1 MTNLINW
8 NPFRE
13 FHHVTNQLSD
23 LVYNGGRSLNEK
35 NQSAENPVADWIPA
49 VNITENESGYRIDA
63 EIPGVDREGVQVTV
77 EHGKLT
83 IQGDRKFESSTEGET
98 LHRLERSEGTF
109 LRNFRVPDDADPDS
123 VKAGFK
129 NGVLSVLLPKAESSK
144 PKQIEVEIS

>member
-23 LVYNGGRSLNEK
+23 LVYNGGRSMNNKNE
-35 NQSAENPVADWIPA
+35 STENCTADWIPA
-49 VNITENESGYRIDA
+49 VNITESESGYRIEA
-63 EIPGVDREGVQVTV
+63 EVPGVKREDVQVTV

-83 IQGDRKFESSTEGET
+83 IQGDRKFESSAENDT

-109 LRNFRVPDDADPDS
+109 LRNFRIPDDADPDS

-129 NGVLSVLLPKAESSK
+129 NGVLSVLIPKSESSK
-144 PKQIEVEIS
+144 LKQIEVEIS

>member
-1 MTNLINW
+1 
-8 NPFRE
+8 
-13 FHHVTNQLSD
+13 
-23 LVYNGGRSLNEK
+23 
-35 NQSAENPVADWIPA
+35 

-83 IQGDRKFESSTEGET
+83 IQGDRKFESSTEDET

-144 PKQIEVEIS
+144 PKQIEVEVS

>member
-13 FHHVTNQLSD
+13 FHHATNQLSN
-23 LVYNGGRSLNEK
+23 LVYNGGRSLADK
-35 NQSAENPVADWIPA
+35 NKSAESSLSDWIPA
-49 VNITENESGYRIDA
+49 VNITESESEYRIDA
-63 EIPGVDREGVQVTV
+63 EIPGVGREDVQVTV

-83 IQGDRKFESSTEGET
+83 IQGDRKFKSSKENET

-109 LRNFRVPDDADPDS
+109 LRNFRIPDDADPDS

-129 NGVLSVLLPKAESSK
+129 NGVLSVLIPKSESSK
-144 PKQIEVEIS
+144 LKQIEVEIS

>member
-8 NPFRE
+8 NSFRE

-23 LVYNGGRSLNEK
+23 LVYNGRRSLNEK
-35 NQSAENPVADWIPA
+35 NQSIENSVADWIPA

-63 EIPGVDREGVQVTV
+63 EIPGVDREDVQVTV

-83 IQGDRKFESSTEGET
+83 IQGDRKFENSAENET
-98 LHRLERSEGTF
+98 LHRLECSEGTF
-109 LRNFRVPDDADPDS
+109 LRNFRIPDDANPDS

-129 NGVLSVLLPKAESSK
+129 NGVLSVLIFKSESSK
-144 PKQIEVEIS
+144 LKQIEVEIS